1 MKSIKQLRYLYAL
14 PLLLALIAFISSAL
28 RSRTVYMWL
37 ALVLLG
43 GTLVTL
49 QFFSLRIRRA
59 VRDSS
64 ERAIEG
70 ATLAGALFSTLWTTF
85 AAALLIT
92 IRRH

>member
-14 PLLLALIAFISSAL
+14 PILLALIALISSAL
-28 RSRTVYMWL
+28 GSRTLYMWL
-37 ALVLLG
+37 ALVLLV
-43 GTLVTL
+43 GTLATL
-49 QFFSLRIRRA
+49 QFFSLRIKSA

>member
-14 PLLLALIAFISSAL
+14 PLLLGVIAFISSAL
-28 RSRTVYMWL
+28 GSRTLYMWL
-37 ALVLLG
+37 AIVLLA
-43 GTLVTL
+43 GTVATL
-49 QFFSLRIRRA
+49 QFFSMRIKRA
-59 VRDSS
+59 VRASS
-64 ERAIEG
+64 ERATEG

>member
-14 PLLLALIAFISSAL
+14 PLLLGLIAFISSVVG
-28 RSRTVYMWL
+28 SRPLYMWL
-37 ALVLLG
+37 ALALLLG
-43 GTLVTL
+43 TLATL
-49 QFFSLRIRRA
+49 QFFSLRIKRA